1 MRPRHLAVLAVLL
14 AVAAATPAAAHG
26 PRVSVGFYG
35 GWGGG
40 WYGPG
45 WWGWYGPWYGPG
57 WYAPASWTAVPVDVG
72 VVDTDI
78 SPEHARVHLNGEL
91 IGTADEFDG
100 YPSYLFLKPG
110 RYTLEFKLGGYA
122 PVSLRLDVAEGR
134 FFPLD
139 MKLQRIKGEKA
150 TPGSDR
156 PAPGPAGRVFGPA
169 PSQAP
174 AAAAASGPDLTLRPG
189 LQVGRD
195 AGAPAAPRGG
205 AALELKVTPAV
216 ASVYVDGEFVGT
228 GGELARLQRG
238 LSIAPGAHRI
248 EVMAPGHEPGQV
260 AVELAEGERR
270 QVVVDLDQKP
280 AARAGQT
287 S

>member
-1 MRPRHLAVLAVLL
+1 M
-14 AVAAATPAAAHG
+14 PAAAHG

-45 WWGWYGPWYGPG
+45 WWGGWYGPWYGPG
-57 WYAPASWTAVPVDVG
+57 PYAPAVYGAVPIDVG

-78 SPEHARVHLNGEL
+78 SPEHARVFLDGEM

-100 YPSYLFLKPG
+100 YPSYLFLKLG

-122 PVSLRLDVAEGR
+122 PASLSLDVAEGR

-139 MKLQRIKGEKA
+139 LKLERIKGEKA

-156 PAPGPAGRVFGPA
+156 PKPGPAGRVFGPV
-169 PSQAP
+169 P
-174 AAAAASGPDLTLRPG
+174 AGAAAQAAASGPDLSLRPD
-189 LQVGRD
+189 LRVERD
-195 AGAPAAPRGG
+195 SGAPAAARSG
-205 AALELKVTPAV
+205 AALEVKVTPPV

-228 GGELARLQRG
+228 GSELARLQRG
-238 LSIAPGAHRI
+238 LSVAPGAHRI
-248 EVMAPGHEPGQV
+248 EVMAPGHEPREV
-260 AVELAEGERR
+260 AVEVPAGERR
-270 QVVVDLDQKP
+270 QVVVELEEKP
-280 AARAGQT
+280 SARAGQT